1 MQRWAIYI
9 DIEGSSKIYAHDEAQ
24 FFASVNALLDG
35 ICRIGSQVCPE
46 TPHRLFVHQTGGDGF
61 VIVSEFAQGNPEMPI
76 AIALILMQTVLATG
90 GVAKA
95 GIAQGE
101 FGDIQSCLP
110 TLQDYPPDEHGRR
123 RLGRGILQV
132 FPVMGSAL
140 TNAHRLATQKPRGAR
155 LAVDR
160 AMIKQMPAHL
170 VVSHESAELVVV
182 DWIHT
187 ALDEIEEI
195 SSRAG
200 IQLLAAIEL
209 RDRLLAYVT
218 RIGNTADEEWKRCT
232 LRLNGCGGDD
242 AASCPK

>member
-9 DIEGSSKIYAHDEAQ
+9 DVEGSSRLYAHDAAQ
-24 FFASVNALLDG
+24 FCTSVNALLDG

-46 TPHRLFVHQTGGDGF
+46 TPNRLFVHQTGGDGF
-61 VIVSEFAQGNPEMPI
+61 VIVSEFAQRSPEIPI
-76 AIALILMQTVLATG
+76 AIAVVLIQTVLMSG

-110 TLQDYPPDEHGRR
+110 TLQDYPPDQHGRR

-140 TNAHRLATQKPRGAR
+140 INAHRLATHRPRGAR

-160 AMIKQMPAHL
+160 AMVGQMPARL
-170 VVSHESAELVVV
+170 VVSHDSADLVVV

-187 ALDEIEEI
+187 VSDEIEEI
-195 SSRAG
+195 SSRTG
-200 IQLLAAIEL
+200 IQLLPPAEL
-209 RDRLLAYVT
+209 RDRLLAYVA
-218 RIGNTADEEWKRCT
+218 GSGSTADEEWKRCT
-232 LRLNGCGGDD
+232 LRLNGCGR
-242 AASCPK
+242 